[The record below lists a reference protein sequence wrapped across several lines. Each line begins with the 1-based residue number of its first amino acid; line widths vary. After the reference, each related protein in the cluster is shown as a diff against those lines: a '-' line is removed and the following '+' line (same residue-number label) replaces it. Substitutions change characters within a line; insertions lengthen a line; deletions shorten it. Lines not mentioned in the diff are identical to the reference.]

1 MHNIIIEYQ
10 KIANLIDD
18 YASNQPSKFR
28 TRNWVEI
35 NDESRGAYNVN
46 SQIKFKTT
54 MLKSSLRDYSD
65 AYILVKGTISVNN
78 TVAQGAAAN
87 NINKKVIFK
96 NCAPFTNCISEVNN
110 TQIDNAKDI
119 DIVMPMYNL
128 IEYSDNY
135 AKTTGILWQYCKDIP
150 ARDNNN
156 NVIAFD
162 ANNLTDS
169 FNFKVKITGQTG
181 DDGTKYVEIMVPL
194 KYLSNFWRTLE
205 MPLINCEVNLI
216 LTWSTTCVIISV
228 IVANQAATFEITDT
242 KLYLLVVTLSTQE
255 NTKFF
260 QLLKSGFKR
269 VINWNKYLSKPELL
283 PQNQNLNHLVEPSFQ
298 GVNRLFVLAFENDN
312 DRTSDDEYYLPTVE
326 IKDYNIVINGENFFD
341 QPIKNNKVT
350 YDNIRKIAT
359 GQGNDYT
366 TGCFLDYPYFANTYK
381 MIAVDLSKQQAL
393 DADPRAIQQIN
404 FTANLDRAGNTRV
417 YFIIEEAKETIL
429 DFSQGTVKVL

>member
-1 MHNIIIEYQ
+1 MEYQ

-18 YASNQPSKFR
+18 DASNQPSKFR

-54 MLKSSLRDYSD
+54 MLKSSLCDYSD
-65 AYILVKGTISVNN
+65 AYIHVKGTISVNN
-78 TVAQGAAAN
+78 TAAAGAAVN
-87 NINKKVIFK
+87 NNNNKKEIFK
-96 NCAPFTNCISEVNN
+96 NCAPFTNCISEINN

-135 AKTTGILWQYCKDIP
+135 AKTTGRLWQYCKDIL
-150 ARDNNN
+150 ARNNN
-156 NVIAFD
+156 NEIIVFD
-162 ANNLTDS
+162 VNNVTDS
-169 FNFKVKITGQTG
+169 FNFKSKITGQPG
-181 DDGTKYVEIMVPL
+181 NDGTKDVEIIVPL

-205 MPLINCEVNLI
+205 MPLIDCEVNLI
-216 LTWSTTCVIISV
+216 LTWSSTCVL
-228 IVANQAATFEITDT
+228 VATGVQNQNATFAITDT
-242 KLYLLVVTLSTQE
+242 KLYVPVVTLSTQE

-260 QLLKSGFKR
+260 QQLKSSFKR
-269 VINWNKYLSKPELL
+269 VINWNKYLSKPELSA
-283 PQNQNLNHLVEPSFQ
+283 QNPNLNHLVEPSFQ
-298 GVNRLFVLAFENDN
+298 GVNRLFVLAFENDD
-312 DRTSDDEYYLPTVE
+312 DRTSDDQYYLPTVE

-359 GQGNDYT
+359 GQGDDYT
-366 TGCFLDYPYFANTYK
+366 TGCLFDYPYFANTYK

-393 DADPRAIQQIN
+393 DADSRAIQQIN

-417 YFIIEEAKETIL
+417 YFILEEAKETIL